1 MCQSRALAYRFEPHG
16 QVRDKAVTRFAT
28 RIRRCDGWLHEVAE
42 IKPKPF
48 RERWRSCRSRRL
60 HDLRRC
66 TFTER
71 VTRRG
76 TTCYERERESS
87 HTEAAVETTDDLR
100 RVQESVAYECD
111 WNWLM
116 PSVTDAH
123 SALLLAYQ
131 PSCTVLRIVNYE
143 R

>member
-1 MCQSRALAYRFEPHG
+1 MPRVMCQSRALAYRFEPHG
-16 QVRDKAVTRFAT
+16 QVRDKAVTRFST

-76 TTCYERERESS
+76 TTCYERERER
-87 HTEAAVETTDDLR
+87 AAI
-100 RVQESVAYECD
+100 QK
-111 WNWLM
+111 
-116 PSVTDAH
+116 
-123 SALLLAYQ
+123 LLSKRQMICAV
-131 PSCTVLRIVNYE
+131 CKKVWRMNATGTG
-143 R
+143 